1 MLVIL
6 TTQVVGW
13 QFESMSF
20 ENLELPCIWV
30 PAGGKLP
37 ATPWSDPAV
46 FRAIFIPDGYQ
57 GPRPGYPWIE
67 FGRMTLRVRKPRGT
81 RAANSAAT
89 SPGARQSWSQSGSA
103 PRAVTLGQVAAGP
116 LAPSDGTR
124 LEAKAY
130 PDLGATVRSWTDL
143 SDLRATMSAL
153 DALKPSNPWVASAAR
168 GVGGSSG
175 EEVARGAAKDRAR
188 QLTLTDPPQLAS
200 VQKEEEE
207 QEKQIGPLS
216 PLTGTVSPRASEPTE
231 RSTITNPPVPIFGGG
246 GGTRTSQPGSIS
258 NAITFRASPHISQRV
273 GASGFRIGEGS
284 FARRTFSEAEVFPDA
299 DGV

>member
-1 MLVIL
+1 
-6 TTQVVGW
+6 
-13 QFESMSF
+13 MSF

-67 FGRMTLRVRKPRGT
+67 FGRMSLRVRKPRGT
-81 RAANSAAT
+81 RAANSVAT

-116 LAPSDGTR
+116 LAPSGGNSDGTR

-130 PDLGATVRSWTDL
+130 PGLGATVRSWTDL

-175 EEVARGAAKDRAR
+175 EEVARGAAKDRAM
-188 QLTLTDPPQLAS
+188 QLTLTEPPQLAS

-258 NAITFRASPHISQRV
+258 NAITFRAEHYLSRLTAVGLDVGTVEAAVRSQIQAMGTGLAAEAPV
-273 GASGFRIGEGS
+273 SGRYL
-284 FARRTFSEAEVFPDA
+284 A
-299 DGV
+299 